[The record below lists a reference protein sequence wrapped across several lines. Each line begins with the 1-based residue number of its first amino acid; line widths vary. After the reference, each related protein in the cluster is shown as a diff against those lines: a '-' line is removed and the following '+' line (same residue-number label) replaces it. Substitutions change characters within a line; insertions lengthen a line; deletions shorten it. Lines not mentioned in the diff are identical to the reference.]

1 MRSAKLVQL
10 QKVII
15 MEDTNSTPPISE
27 VLIRV
32 IAAEFYNSDVHIYEG
47 HYFDIAFTRNMEHK
61 LEGEA

>member
-15 MEDTNSTPPISE
+15 MEDTNSAPPISE

-47 HYFDIAFTRNMEHK
+47 HYSC
-61 LEGEA
+61 LLVV